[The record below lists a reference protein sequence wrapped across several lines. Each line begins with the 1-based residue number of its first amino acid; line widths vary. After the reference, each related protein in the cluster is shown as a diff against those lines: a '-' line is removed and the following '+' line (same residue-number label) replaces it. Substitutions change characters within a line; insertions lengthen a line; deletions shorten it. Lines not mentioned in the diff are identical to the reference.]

1 MAASSDSTSTTTVL
15 YVVVVVVAVLVATVL
30 APVVWSA
37 MSGSGDADRSSVAV
51 VTFRGGVNDQTANA
65 ISEDLREARNNDS
78 VEAVVLRIDSPGG
91 GVAASEELYYAVNRT
106 AQEMPVVAYVEGSAA
121 SGGYYT
127 IAPADSIVVKPSSQV
142 GSIGVVVQAPMSS
155 LEQADEQSEV
165 YVRSGPDK
173 AQIDKDNFLE
183 EMESLQN
190 AFGNTVMHH
199 RGDEFSVDR
208 ETVLSGKVWLGT
220 EAVQNGFADRVGSL
234 ETAIQQ
240 AASMSDDV
248 EGENYDVHYKQQP
261 QTGIGIILAQDDT
274 EVERVDGNVVY
285 VDGGT
290 DTEFVQPVKYYYI
303 WGIPEDVVD
312 DEEVTT
318 NGTN

>member
-30 APVVWSA
+30 APVVWA
-37 MSGSGDADRSSVAV
+37 AASGSGDTDRSSVAV

-106 AQEMPVVAYVEGSAA
+106 AQQMPVVAYVEGMAA

-155 LEQADEQSEV
+155 LEQADEQSEI
-165 YVRSGPDK
+165 YIRTGPDK
-173 AQIDKDNFLE
+173 AQIDKDTYLE
-183 EMESLQN
+183 QMESLQN
-190 AFGNTVMHH
+190 AFANTVMYH
-199 RGDEFSVDR
+199 RGEEFSVDR
-208 ETVLSGKVWLGT
+208 ETVLSGKAWLGT
-220 EAVQNGFADRVGSL
+220 EAVQNGFADRIGSL

-240 AASMSDDV
+240 AASMSDDI
-248 EGENYDVHYKQQP
+248 EGDNYDVHYKQMP
-261 QTGIGIILAQDDT
+261 STGIGIILAQDDS
-274 EVERVDGNVVY
+274 EVEAVDGNVVY
-285 VDGGT
+285 LDRETDG
-290 DTEFVQPVKYYYI
+290 EFVQPVKYYYL
-303 WGIPEDVVD
+303 WGLPKDMVD
-312 DEEVTT
+312 DGEVTT
-318 NGTN
+318 NATN

>member
-1 MAASSDSTSTTTVL
+1 MAASSDSASTTTVL

-30 APVVWSA
+30 APVVWSVA
-37 MSGSGDADRSSVAV
+37 SGSGDSDRSSVAV
-51 VTFRGGVNDQTANA
+51 VTFRGGVNDQTASA

-78 VEAVVLRIDSPGG
+78 VEAVVLRVDSPGG
-91 GVAASEELYYAVNRT
+91 GVAASEELYLAVNRT
-106 AQEMPVVAYVEGSAA
+106 AQEMPVVAYVEGQAA

-142 GSIGVVVQAPMSS
+142 GSIGVVVQAPISA
-155 LEQADEQSEV
+155 LEQADEQGEV
-165 YVRSGPDK
+165 FIRTGPDK
-173 AQIDKDNFLE
+173 AQIDKDSFLE

-199 RGDEFSVDR
+199 RGDTFTVDR

-220 EAVQNGFADRVGSL
+220 EAVQNGFADEIGSL
-234 ETAIQQ
+234 ETAIQR
-240 AASMSDDV
+240 AASMSDDI
-248 EGENYDVHYKQQP
+248 EGDNYDVYYKQEP
-261 QTGIGIILAQDDT
+261 SIGIGIIFAQDDT
-274 EVERVDGNVVY
+274 EVEKVDGNVVY
-285 VDGGT
+285 VDREA

-303 WGIPEDVVD
+303 WGIPEDIVD
-312 DEEVTT
+312 EEEVTT

>member
-30 APVVWSA
+30 APIVWSA
-37 MSGSGDADRSSVAV
+37 ASGSDDSDRSSVAV

-165 YVRSGPDK
+165 YIRSGPDK

-190 AFGNTVMHH
+190 AFGNTVMYH
-199 RGDEFSVDR
+199 RGDEFEVDR
-208 ETVLSGKVWLGT
+208 ETVLSGKAWLGT
-220 EAVQNGFADRVGSL
+220 EAVENGFADRVGSL
-234 ETAIQQ
+234 ETAIQLRR
-240 AASMSDDV
+240 
-248 EGENYDVHYKQQP
+248 P
-261 QTGIGIILAQDDT
+261 LQTGTPAQHRDHPRTGRDRGR
-274 EVERVDGNVVY
+274 ESRRERRLRRPRDRYRVRPAGQVLLHLGDPRRHGRRR
-285 VDGGT
+285 GG
-290 DTEFVQPVKYYYI
+290 DHQCK
-303 WGIPEDVVD
+303 
-312 DEEVTT
+312 
-318 NGTN
+318 